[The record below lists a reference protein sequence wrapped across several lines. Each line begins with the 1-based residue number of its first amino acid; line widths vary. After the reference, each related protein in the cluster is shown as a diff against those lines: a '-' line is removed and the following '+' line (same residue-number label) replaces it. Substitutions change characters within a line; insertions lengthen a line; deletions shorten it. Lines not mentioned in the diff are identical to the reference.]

1 MTATATAW
9 LFDIR
14 SALLV
19 GALLTLMVGMVLLLV
34 GRSLAADYRPSLFHW
49 IAATLLQPAGFVMLS
64 LRDQLDPWVS
74 TVLANTC
81 IALAFAAYARS
92 LRLFYRTPSP
102 PWRLSA
108 LVLLSVLISVYWGVV
123 APDLTL
129 RLIAISLALGG
140 LLADS
145 AWTVFRHAERRGPIR
160 LVTGGV
166 FAGSA
171 GIMFYRAG
179 ALVVDPGLVT
189 GVFQI
194 THVQLL
200 TYAVGSVLPVIATV
214 GFLLM
219 CTERSQRELE
229 RAARVDYLTDC
240 YNRRAIEEQG
250 ARAMAA
256 ARRHGMPLAVLV
268 IDIDHFKRINDELG
282 HAAGD
287 QALVHSVARIRAEMR
302 AEDVLGRLGGEEFIV
317 LMPNTD
323 SASAVSAGERIR
335 LGFAAR
341 PLVLAEG
348 RRSAT
353 LSIGVAM
360 LAPMDRHFS
369 QLLQRADRAMYAAKN
384 AGRNLVMADAMSGWE
399 PGPSR

>member
-1 MTATATAW
+1 MTPMASVW

-19 GALLTLMVGMVLLLV
+19 GALLTLMIGMVLLLV

-49 IAATLLQPAGFVMLS
+49 VVATLLQPAGFVLLS
-64 LRDQLDPWVS
+64 LRDQLDPWLS
-74 TVLANTC
+74 TVLANTFV
-81 IALAFAAYARS
+81 ALAFAAYARA
-92 LRLFYRTPSP
+92 LGLFYRAP
-102 PWRLSA
+102 PLRWLLSG
-108 LVLLSVLISVYWGVV
+108 LVAASVLISIWWGVL

-129 RLIAISLALGG
+129 RLITISVALAG
-140 LLADS
+140 LLGHS

-160 LVTGGV
+160 IVTGGV
-166 FAGSA
+166 FAVAA
-171 GIMFYRAG
+171 GIMVYRAV
-179 ALVVDPGLVT
+179 ALVIDPGLVT
-189 GVFQI
+189 GVFQL

-287 QALVHSVARIRAEMR
+287 QALVQSVARIRAEMR

-323 SASAVSAGERIR
+323 MASAVSAGERIR
-335 LGFAAR
+335 LGFASR
-341 PLVLAEG
+341 PLLLAEG
-348 RRSAT
+348 RRGAT

-360 LAPMDRHFS
+360 LAPVDRHFS

-399 PGPSR
+399 PGPPA

>member
-1 MTATATAW
+1 MATSW

-19 GALLTLMVGMVLLLV
+19 GALLTLMIGVVLLVV
-34 GRSLAADYRPSLFHW
+34 GRSLSAEYRPSLYCW
-49 IAATLLQPAGFVMLS
+49 VAATLLQPAGFVLLS

-74 TVLANTC
+74 TVLANTF
-81 IALAFAAYARS
+81 IAVAFAAYAQS
-92 LRLFYRTPSP
+92 LRLFYRVP
-102 PWRLSA
+102 PVRGLLA
-108 LVLLSVLISVYWGVV
+108 GLVAASVLISIAWGVTS
-123 APDLTL
+123 PDLTL
-129 RLIAISLALGG
+129 RLIAISLSLGG
-140 LLADS
+140 LLGYS
-145 AWTVFRHAERRGPIR
+145 AWTVFRHAERGGPIR
-160 LVTGGV
+160 GVTGGV
-166 FAGSA
+166 FAVAA

-179 ALVVDPGLVT
+179 ALLVDPGLVT

-214 GFLLM
+214 GYLLM
-219 CTERSQRELE
+219 CNERGQRELE

-287 QALVHSVARIRAEMR
+287 QALVQAVARIRAELR

-323 SASAVSAGERIR
+323 STSAVSAGERIR
-335 LGFAAR
+335 LAFAAR

-348 RRSAT
+348 RRAAT

-399 PGPSR
+399 PGPPR

>member
-1 MTATATAW
+1 MGTTW
-9 LFDIR
+9 IFDIR

-19 GALLTLMVGMVLLLV
+19 GALLTLLIGVVLLVV
-34 GRSLAADYRPSLFHW
+34 GRSLAAEYRPSLFHW
-49 IAATLLQPAGFVMLS
+49 VAATLLQPAGFVMLS

-81 IALAFAAYARS
+81 IALAFGAYARS
-92 LRLFYRTPSP
+92 LRLFYRAP
-102 PWRLSA
+102 PAGWLLSG
-108 LVLLSVLISVYWGVV
+108 LVLLSVLISIYWGVLS
-123 APDLTL
+123 ADLTR
-129 RLIAISLALGG
+129 RLIAISLTLGG
-140 LLADS
+140 LLGYS

-166 FAGSA
+166 FALA
-171 GIMFYRAG
+171 AAIMVYRAA

-268 IDIDHFKRINDELG
+268 IDIDHFKLINDELG

-287 QALVHSVARIRAEMR
+287 QALVQSVARIRAEMR

-323 SASAVSAGERIR
+323 SASAASAGERIR

-341 PLVLAEG
+341 PLVLEEG
-348 RRSAT
+348 RRAAT
-353 LSIGVAM
+353 LSIGVAT
-360 LAPMDRHFS
+360 LAPMDRLFS

-399 PGPSR
+399 PGPPG

>member
-1 MTATATAW
+1 M
-9 LFDIR
+9 FDIR

-19 GALLTLMVGMVLLLV
+19 GALLTLLVGMVLLLV
-34 GRSLAADYRPSLFHW
+34 GRSLAAEFRPSLFHW
-49 IAATLLQPAGFVMLS
+49 VAATLLQPAGFVLLS
-64 LRDQLDPWVS
+64 LRDPLGPWLS
-74 TVLANTC
+74 TVLANAL

-92 LRLFYRTPSP
+92 LRLFYRVPSQ
-102 PWRLSA
+102 PWLLSG
-108 LVLLSVLISVYWGVV
+108 LVLASVLISIAWGVV

-129 RLIAISLALGG
+129 RLIAISLALA
-140 LLADS
+140 LLLGHC

-166 FAGSA
+166 FAFAA
-171 GIMFYRAG
+171 GIMAYRAL

-189 GVFQI
+189 AVFQI

-219 CTERSQRELE
+219 CNERSQRELE

-250 ARAMAA
+250 ARAIAA

-268 IDIDHFKRINDELG
+268 IDIDHFKRINDALG

-287 QALVHSVARIRAEMR
+287 QALVQSVARIRAEMR
-302 AEDVLGRLGGEEFIV
+302 TEDVLGRLGGEEFIV

-335 LGFAAR
+335 LGFSAH
-341 PLVLAEG
+341 PLLLSEG
-348 RRSAT
+348 RRSVT

-360 LAPMDRHFS
+360 LAPMDQRFS

-399 PGPSR
+399 PGPAR